1 MCLYWAARTNDSHSW
16 FTGEAELQT
25 TQGQHHSDFTLCYE
39 LIHKK
44 VKLSFLICS
53 GSGFCIFIYT
63 VTQSKDN
70 VAASDLLHSLMFWLY
85 RKTNI
90 PERLEVDPSKHSAID
105 LASIVPRQN
114 TKAGPLEASRMNPPA
129 STAHSSC
136 SEGFVDDPDVPPL
149 I

>member
-1 MCLYWAARTNDSHSW
+1 M
-16 FTGEAELQT
+16 
-25 TQGQHHSDFTLCYE
+25 
-39 LIHKK
+39 
-44 VKLSFLICS
+44 VSFIVS
-53 GSGFCIFIYT
+53 RHI
-63 VTQSKDN
+63 QSKDN

-105 LASIVPRQN
+105 LANIVPRQN